1 MRPWLLIIVLTGCAT
16 LPGASAAPTPSGRQL
31 VEIADLLA
39 ERGERARAGQY
50 LELAQQ
56 TGVPERELLPRM
68 LKLYVADGQLRLAI
82 DRAEQYLRR
91 HPGDTKLR
99 LCLASLYSAIEDPS
113 ALRELNR
120 VVSDEPN
127 NADAHFALAGLTPKA
142 SERDRHYRAYLTLA
156 PEGRHAEEA
165 RANLLQEV
173 P

>member
-1 MRPWLLIIVLTGCAT
+1 MRPWLLFIVLTGCAGS
-16 LPGASAAPTPSGRQL
+16 LASTPTSAPSARQL

-56 TGVPERELLPRM
+56 SGVPEHELLPRM

-91 HPGDTKLR
+91 HPGDSKLR
-99 LCLASLYSAIEDPS
+99 LCLASLYAAVDDP
-113 ALRELNR
+113 AAVRELNR
-120 VVSDEPN
+120 VVTDEPA
-127 NADAHFALAGLTPKA
+127 NADAHFALAGLTAKA
-142 SERDRHYRAYLTLA
+142 GERDRHYRAYLALA
-156 PEGRHAEEA
+156 PDGRHAEEA
-165 RANLLQEV
+165 RANLLQEL